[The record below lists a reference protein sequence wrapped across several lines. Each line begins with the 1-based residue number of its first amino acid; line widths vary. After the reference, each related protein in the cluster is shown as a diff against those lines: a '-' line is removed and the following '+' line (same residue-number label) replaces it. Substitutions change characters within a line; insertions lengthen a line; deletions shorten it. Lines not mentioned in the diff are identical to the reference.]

1 MTVNLRTE
9 PKARGA
15 ARALV
20 RRFIREKRLGVVG
33 AIIVLLL
40 LVFGIFSEL
49 LAPYGMDEKS
59 LPDRFAAPSA
69 KFLLGADQVGRDIL
83 SRLIYGARISLVV
96 GLAATTVYRGSGRC

>member
-1 MTVNLRTE
+1 MTVNLRPQ
-9 PKARGA
+9 PKAPGA

-33 AIIVLLL
+33 AVIVLLL

-59 LPDRFAAPSA
+59 LPTGSRRRRPSTCSAPTRSA
-69 KFLLGADQVGRDIL
+69 GTF
-83 SRLIYGARISLVV
+83 
-96 GLAATTVYRGSGRC
+96 